1 MSVNTHLKYTF
12 FLLSIFFL
20 PGCVQEPIQKDSFL
34 NPKNEIWRTSSLL
47 TDRKYFSNFSDSLQ
61 SVREQA
67 NFLLA
72 DSVLRISIQSEN
84 IHIPNDVL
92 FQILKVYE
100 KDFARLPQ
108 SEAFV
113 NEEFAVCFLK
123 ESRFDSVLYYSNKA
137 RKIYED
143 LNEKESQ
150 ARIEMIEAAA
160 LSFSG
165 DFVHAQEHQLKALDI
180 YKILGDSAGIY
191 ATLAEIS
198 INSFNEKDY
207 HKTIELALRVLRYSE
222 SVKDSF
228 LMGDMLNT
236 LGSAYH
242 QINKDQEA
250 KKYIARSIQLRTN
263 LKDDFGL
270 SQAYGGMAM
279 NEMAENNWEDA
290 LVWCGRAVEI
300 SEALR
305 DYRNLAGLYYNIG
318 ACYMELNQPEKAE
331 DAFRKVIKFSEES
344 GLKDLALSRTYGRLA
359 EILMRQKRTNE
370 ANEILASLVKLKD
383 EIFSTEKIKITKEL
397 QTKYEIAEKE
407 ALLQRIEQDN
417 KRMKEKR
424 QLIIL
429 GLSLVSLLLL
439 SLLVVFYQRNKNIR
453 KLLITENKLKEE
465 EMKLIQ
471 RELQYNREQL
481 NDFTH
486 HLVEKNR
493 IIFDLEK
500 KLVSG
505 LKVNRDNMIVD
516 QDDSS
521 DMGNLL
527 QLRILTDDD
536 WTKFKIYF
544 DKVFPGLIITLRQ
557 KHPDLTPAEERLF
570 LLMKLKSDSREMS
583 EILGISMESVRKNKY
598 RLKKKLTLMED
609 TSLEEFIDKF

>member
-1 MSVNTHLKYTF
+1 
-12 FLLSIFFL
+12 
-20 PGCVQEPIQKDSFL
+20 
-34 NPKNEIWRTSSLL
+34 
-47 TDRKYFSNFSDSLQ
+47 
-61 SVREQA
+61 
-67 NFLLA
+67 
-72 DSVLRISIQSEN
+72 
-84 IHIPNDVL
+84 
-92 FQILKVYE
+92 
-100 KDFARLPQ
+100 
-108 SEAFV
+108 
-113 NEEFAVCFLK
+113 
-123 ESRFDSVLYYSNKA
+123 
-137 RKIYED
+137 
-143 LNEKESQ
+143 
-150 ARIEMIEAAA
+150 
-160 LSFSG
+160 
-165 DFVHAQEHQLKALDI
+165 
-180 YKILGDSAGIY
+180 
-191 ATLAEIS
+191 
-198 INSFNEKDY
+198 
-207 HKTIELALRVLRYSE
+207 
-222 SVKDSF
+222 
-228 LMGDMLNT
+228 
-236 LGSAYH
+236 
-242 QINKDQEA
+242 
-250 KKYIARSIQLRTN
+250 
-263 LKDDFGL
+263 
-270 SQAYGGMAM
+270 
-279 NEMAENNWEDA
+279 
-290 LVWCGRAVEI
+290 
-300 SEALR
+300 
-305 DYRNLAGLYYNIG
+305 
-318 ACYMELNQPEKAE
+318 
-331 DAFRKVIKFSEES
+331 
-344 GLKDLALSRTYGRLA
+344 
-359 EILMRQKRTNE
+359 
-370 ANEILASLVKLKD
+370 LVKLKD